1 MNSSIR
7 SFSGISSADYQGDQG
22 RRRSSSPPRDLQSL
36 PPQAH
41 LRVCMPVCGRR
52 EKKCGR
58 LTRAASQNK
67 HMVQKILM
75 VVTSHD
81 KLGDTGE
88 PGEAGVGV

>member
-1 MNSSIR
+1 
-7 SFSGISSADYQGDQG
+7 
-22 RRRSSSPPRDLQSL
+22 
-36 PPQAH
+36 
-41 LRVCMPVCGRR
+41 MPVCGRR

-58 LTRAASQNK
+58 LTRAASQIK